1 MRVLAMRLW
10 VAFCDFIARM
20 RQSRGA
26 SLHNFVSTM
35 TPAVKSLKTV
45 GFWAA
50 ARN

>member
-26 SLHNFVSTM
+26 GIHNFVSTM
-35 TPAVKSLKTV
+35 PLAMKSLKTV
-45 GFWAA
+45 SF
-50 ARN
+50 